1 MYISSLYLRYVKVS
15 TYRELEGYLTT
26 GRGGLGTKVWMR
38 PDALGLQL

>member
-15 TYRELEGYLTT
+15 THRELEGYLIT
-26 GRGGLGTKVWMR
+26 GRGGVGTKFWMK